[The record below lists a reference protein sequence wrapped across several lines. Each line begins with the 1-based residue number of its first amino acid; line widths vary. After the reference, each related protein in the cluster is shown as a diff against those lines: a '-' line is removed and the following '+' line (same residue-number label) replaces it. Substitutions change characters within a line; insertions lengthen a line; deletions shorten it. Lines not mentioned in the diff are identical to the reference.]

1 MPSIDYTWLREVGF
15 WIGIGL
21 FQATILTFV
30 VLIIVSKSV
39 EYLLTFFKKADAS
52 QYAFTVLPNHYE
64 SMQLDY
70 NAKTKML
77 KATAYY
83 RNKEEY
89 YSLSFSRFT
98 GGHKNLANAS
108 YDTQLTL
115 MNLISKEI
123 DNVKTS

>member
-1 MPSIDYTWLREVGF
+1 
-15 WIGIGL
+15 
-21 FQATILTFV
+21 
-30 VLIIVSKSV
+30 
-39 EYLLTFFKKADAS
+39 
-52 QYAFTVLPNHYE
+52 
-64 SMQLDY
+64 MQLDY

-83 RNKEEY
+83 RYKEEY

-98 GGHKNLANAS
+98 GGHKNLAKAS